1 MTAPDRVVQVL
12 HILSDEAMGGGAR
25 YVADL
30 ARFCGPEFRH
40 VVALPSKGVLSD
52 FLEAAGLRVET
63 VDTRRRISLRGLRDI
78 SACAARNDADIV
90 HTHGFRS
97 TFYARVALLFADR
110 KIITTVHVS
119 LLDYIDTPV
128 ALRRGYFLFERL
140 LAFRTDRFICISRA
154 MRDDALRLGAA
165 LERTALI
172 PNGVDTLRFRP
183 RPPTP
188 EIRQGL
194 GIQGVSPVV
203 GTIGRA
209 VTEKGQE
216 HLIDALPPLVA
227 RWPDLRCLFVGDGP
241 RLDFLKRRAGDRH
254 VASHCIFAGIR
265 WDIEEIYPLLDVFV
279 LPSLREPFGLTL
291 LEAMAS
297 GIPVIATAAGGPLD
311 FIRHGANGLLVP
323 PRDAPA
329 LSRAIDSL
337 LTDPTLAGRL
347 AESGRATAQREYPVE
362 ATARMTA
369 AIYLDVLRE
378 NEMHEQHSK
387 RRASR
392 NARA

>member
-12 HILSDEAMGGGAR
+12 HILSDEAMGGGGR

-30 ARFCGPEFRH
+30 ARFCAPEFRH
-40 VVALPSKGVLSD
+40 VVALPSKGVLFD
-52 FLEAAGLRVET
+52 FLEAAGLRVEI
-63 VDTRRRISLRGLRDI
+63 VDTRRRISLRGLLDI
-78 SACAARNDADIV
+78 SVCAARNCADIV

-97 TFYARVALLFADR
+97 TFYGRLALLFADR

-119 LLDYIDTPV
+119 LFDYIDTPV
-128 ALRRGYFLFERL
+128 ALRRGYILVERL
-140 LAFRTDRFICISRA
+140 LAFRTNRFICISRA
-154 MRDDALRLGAA
+154 MRDDAIRLGAA
-165 LERTALI
+165 IERTALI
-172 PNGVDTLRFRP
+172 PNGVDTLRFHP

-227 RWPDLRCLFVGDGP
+227 KWPDLRCLFVGDGP
-241 RLDFLKRRAGDRH
+241 RLDFLKRRAVDRH
-254 VASHCIFAGIR
+254 VAPHCIFAGIR
-265 WDIEEIYPLLDVFV
+265 RDIEEIYPLLDVFV
-279 LPSLREPFGLTL
+279 LPSLREPFGLAL

-311 FIRHGANGLLVP
+311 FIQNAENGLLVP
-323 PRDAPA
+323 PHDSGA
-329 LSRAIDSL
+329 LAEAIDSL
-337 LTDPTLAGRL
+337 LANPSFAHHLANNGRGT
-347 AESGRATAQREYPVE
+347 AERNYQIETTVKRIE
-362 ATARMTA
+362 AT
-369 AIYLDVLRE
+369 YLDAISRTRALEASTHRE
-378 NEMHEQHSK
+378 IHGRQ
-387 RRASR
+387 R
-392 NARA
+392 